1 MKNISELKNKGLKSS
16 AWNFLNLLTNQ
27 LRNFIV
33 TLILARLLTPADFG
47 LVSMAM
53 VLNAILDFFV
63 DFGFS
68 SAIIRKEKITEV
80 ETSTVFWLNIGIG
93 GICTLLT
100 FFMRPCFCLV
110 L

>member
-68 SAIIRKEKITEV
+68 SAIIRKEKIYRSRNLHCV
-80 ETSTVFWLNIGIG
+80 LAQYWYWRYLHIANV
-93 GICTLLT
+93 
-100 FFMRPCFCLV
+100 FMRPCFCLV